1 MVIDRAGYT
10 EDKLSTALANP
21 DLTRDQKDFEISMY
35 LYQRGAHNTSMLVDL
50 FRYKGAHTKETR
62 VFKSQIRFD
71 FEQFVNSFTAFLD
84 NQARLLGITLDIDI
98 QKERREYMQW
108 LDHPNNK
115 GQNCTYLD
123 FFLSMNKSADPSNE
137 LKGRGEAAYV
147 SLIEMAIQSLE
158 EADVLRA
165 NVRKMADA
173 RMRDKG
179 KGIYISTAGVPYTMN
194 DPQLDDA
201 IKADRESTAEA
212 QKDL

>member
-50 FRYKGAHTKETR
+50 VRYKGAHTKETR

-71 FEQFVNSFTAFLD
+71 FEAFVNSFTNYLAD
-84 NQARLLGITLDIDI
+84 QSRLIGMTLGVDIS
-98 QKERREYMQW
+98 KERMAFEEW
-108 LDHPNNK
+108 LKLPNNK
-115 GQNCTYLD
+115 GKAVTYKD
-123 FFLSMNKSADPSNE
+123 FRTTYKKEYTVLM
-137 LKGRGEAAYV
+137 
-147 SLIEMAIQSLE
+147 EMAIHASE
-158 EADVLRA
+158 EADILRA

-179 KGIYISTAGVPYTMN
+179 KGIYVSTEGVPYTMD

>member
-1 MVIDRAGYT
+1 VEVENPFTDEKQIMVIDRAGYT

-71 FEQFVNSFTAFLD
+71 FEQFVNSFTHYLD
-84 NQARLLGITLDIDI
+84 DQWRLLGIALGVNI
-98 QKERREYMQW
+98 QVEKERFEAW
-108 LDHPNNK
+108 LKLPNNK
-115 GQNCTYLD
+115 ESTFKD
-123 FFLSMNKSADPSNE
+123 FAPNWNPEKIAL
-137 LKGRGEAAYV
+137 V
-147 SLIEMAIQSLE
+147 EMAIHAKD
-158 EADVLRA
+158 EAELLRA